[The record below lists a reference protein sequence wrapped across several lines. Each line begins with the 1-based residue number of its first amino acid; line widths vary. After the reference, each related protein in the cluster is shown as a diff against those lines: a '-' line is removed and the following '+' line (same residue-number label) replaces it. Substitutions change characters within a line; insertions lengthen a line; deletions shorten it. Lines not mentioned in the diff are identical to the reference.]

1 MDEREVN
8 KHLTMVMYFVL
19 VIFFA
24 LISLNSFEDYLPKN
38 GNYVEKGTYEIVGIE
53 KYQSAR
59 CKSGSQTEWIYHYVD
74 GQTLKK
80 LKFDYDDLP
89 EIEITDTEIP
99 LIVIEDEI
107 KVLGRE
113 KVYKIRASN
122 EWLKTHYSKVDEVG
136 EIEE

>member
-1 MDEREVN
+1 MDEKEEN
-8 KHLTMVMYFVL
+8 KHLTMVMCFVL
-19 VIFFA
+19 FTFIA
-24 LISLNSFEDYLPKN
+24 LVLLNLFEDYLPKY

-53 KYQSAR
+53 KYLGTR
-59 CKSGSQTEWIYHYVD
+59 CREESQTYWIYHYID
-74 GQTLKK
+74 GQTVKK
-80 LKFDYDDLP
+80 IKFDYDDLP
-89 EIEITDTEIP
+89 EIEIADTEIP